1 MLGQVTA
8 VKKGNVHIRIL
19 PLYFFIGECLT
30 LQGGVSQSKTEY
42 HSLGKT
48 SSRKNNS
55 HTMSITN

>member
-19 PLYFFIGECLT
+19 PLYFFIGECLA

-48 SSRKNNS
+48 S
-55 HTMSITN
+55 